1 MSFLR
6 DAVGRLETR
15 QAPIT
20 RGTLYEGVVEYTA
33 DPQNCGRV
41 KVRVAGVHD
50 PKREVA
56 PTELL
61 PWFYPC
67 FMPGSF
73 VPPLVGETV
82 LVMFRKGHVFSGVY
96 LGVIYGVLDEQHPR
110 GRMPFLEEPKPI
122 NTEEGVASVGSYSV
136 PAANNTLAYNQ
147 PVGNES
153 PEESF
158 LKRKYN
164 EPLVRVYAKTMR
176 GNTIYMNDESES
188 ECLKIVDRA
197 GQILDFQCPVTDEE
211 NAGNKNRRGVR
222 EATSGGVVNPKL
234 AKDDKFQ
241 VTLMDARRQYLRLK
255 AKSSGASAELRGVPE
270 SEISGSLTI
279 NEGGEVKL
287 KSDLKAF
294 MRLDENVLIEDKP
307 TFGPRGDYV
316 ELKRGKIE
324 LRNQAGA
331 YILLDEGGNITI
343 SAPGIVTITG
353 IQIYLN

>member
-1 MSFLR
+1 MSFLEST
-6 DAVGRLETR
+6 VGRLHKR
-15 QAPIT
+15 QVQVT

-50 PKREVA
+50 PNPAVA

-73 VPPLVGETV
+73 VPPLAGETV
-82 LVMFRKGHVFSGVY
+82 LVMFRKGEIFSGVY
-96 LGVIYGVLDEQHPR
+96 LGVIYGILDEEHPR
-110 GRMPFLEEPKPI
+110 GRMPGLAEPKPK
-122 NTEEGVASVGSYSV
+122 NTEERVASVDAFSIPS
-136 PAANNTLAYNQ
+136 ANNSLAYNQ
-147 PVGNES
+147 PRGNES

-164 EPLVRVYAKTMR
+164 EPLVRVYAKTLR
-176 GNTIYMNDESES
+176 GNTIYMNDESEA

-197 GQILDFQCPVTDEE
+197 GQILDFQCPVVDEE
-211 NAGNKNRRGVR
+211 NVGNKNRRGVR
-222 EATSGGVVNPKL
+222 EATSGGRVDPKY

-255 AKSSGASAELRGVPE
+255 AKASGASAELRGVPE
-270 SEISGSLTI
+270 SEVSGSLTI
-279 NEGGEVKL
+279 NEGGLVHM

-294 MRLDENVLIEDKP
+294 MKLDENVLIEDKP
-307 TFGPRGDYV
+307 VIAPRGDFL
-316 ELKRGKIE
+316 EMKRGKIE